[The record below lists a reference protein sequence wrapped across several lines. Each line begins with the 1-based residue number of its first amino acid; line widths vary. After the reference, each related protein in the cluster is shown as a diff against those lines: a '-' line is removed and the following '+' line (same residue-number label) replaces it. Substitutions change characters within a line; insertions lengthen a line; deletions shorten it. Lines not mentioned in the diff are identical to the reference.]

1 MKLRIPLVAVAFTT
15 LAFVAKAQTVVVTG
29 PIACVPV
36 IPAQCYGAAPVSCQ
50 ATVGCAPQPAC
61 ATPIYAALAGQY
73 ASPNVIYFGGPNSR
87 YQNSYGCGN
96 SSVIYFGRGQA
107 YYGGYAF
114 TRHR

>member
-1 MKLRIPLVAVAFTT
+1 MKTSILLVAALFAS
-15 LAFVAKAQTVVVTG
+15 LAFAATAQTIVVTG

-36 IPAQCYGAAPVSCQ
+36 IPAQCYGAAPVPCQ
-50 ATVGCAPQPAC
+50 ATVGCPPQPAC
-61 ATPIYAALAGQY
+61 VTPIYAALAGQY
-73 ASPNVIYFGGPNSR
+73 ASLNVIYFGGPNSR
-87 YQNSYGCGN
+87 YQTSYGCGN